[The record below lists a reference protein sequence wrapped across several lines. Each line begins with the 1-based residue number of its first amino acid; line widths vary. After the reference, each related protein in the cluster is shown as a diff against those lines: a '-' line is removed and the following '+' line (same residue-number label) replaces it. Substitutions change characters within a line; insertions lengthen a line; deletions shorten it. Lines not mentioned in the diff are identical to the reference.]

1 MTQSNDHL
9 HIGKGFD
16 TSLNWNV
23 LEFFLEKLCGEGGI
37 RTHDTV
43 AGIPPF
49 QGGQFN
55 RSCTSP
61 NVCYSDAGP
70 THQEKYLKILELK
83 GFYSVLHFIKNCP
96 RKVGDMQL
104 QPFAMPC

>member
-1 MTQSNDHL
+1 MTFPEKIELNLSVTLGVAIQLPYLSLYIPERWARFGHADKSV
-9 HIGKGFD
+9 IGK
-16 TSLNWNV
+16 V
-23 LEFFLEKLCGEGGI
+23 LEMLGILKFCGEGGI

-61 NVCYSDAGP
+61 N
-70 THQEKYLKILELK
+70 
-83 GFYSVLHFIKNCP
+83 F
-96 RKVGDMQL
+96 
-104 QPFAMPC
+104 